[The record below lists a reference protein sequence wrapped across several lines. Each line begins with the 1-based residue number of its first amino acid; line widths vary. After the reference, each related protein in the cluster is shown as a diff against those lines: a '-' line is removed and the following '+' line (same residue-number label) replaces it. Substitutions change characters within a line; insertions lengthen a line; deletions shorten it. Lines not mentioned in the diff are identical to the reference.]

1 MKISYNWLK
10 NYVNL
15 DDITPEQLADKLTT
29 AGLEIEDVYHYVQGT
44 NLTIGEVLTCENH
57 PDSDHLHVCTVNI
70 GDAVNQIVCGAPN
83 VKAGIKVIVAKPGAV
98 LPEITIKASK
108 VRGVE
113 SNGMI
118 CALFELG
125 VDKKNLRQD
134 QIDGIEILGDDA
146 IVGEDPIKYLGLDDV
161 ILDGSPTPNRPD
173 LLSMWGVAK
182 EVGAVLKREVNLP
195 KGIDS
200 TTVGTKSN
208 FHIESQTDKCPYF
221 LGKVV
226 NKVVVKPSPKWMSDQ
241 LHAAGIKSIN
251 NVVDISNYVML
262 ETGQPLH
269 FYNLSKLSHQ
279 DITVKD
285 NIEMTMTALDGVEY
299 QVYKDDIVITTNG
312 VPTGLAGIMGGD
324 DSKIDEE
331 TTSIFIEAAHFNDV
345 SIRNTSRR
353 LGLAT
358 EAASRF
364 IKGVEPLAAIKAVDR
379 CVELLSAYAEADGF
393 EENVEAGTN
402 NYQDVVV
409 TETLEHCNMLL
420 GTNFTSEQVKEVLE
434 ALDFNVTCEN
444 DTFTCKIPSYRTDI
458 KIREDIDE
466 EVIRLIGFDNLGET
480 LPHMSAT
487 VGALNPRQRLRRTL
501 RNLLG
506 GFGLNEI
513 VTYTLT
519 KEDYMQD
526 TIMPFGEYVQVMS
539 PLSEDR
545 RYIRNSLMA
554 SVLTAVAYNQNRQ
567 AANINV
573 YEISTVSSKDSVE
586 ERLAICL
593 YGNLQANKLQKVN
606 VNSDFYTLK
615 GIILDILEKHGFNES
630 RIKITENNI
639 DTTHFHPYKSACVY
653 VGKDLLG
660 IFGDVHPTY
669 AKKMGVDKCVYA
681 ELKLEVLLNNKV
693 SKVRFV
699 PLDKYPSVSRDIS
712 LVVKEDVNAQQLIET
727 IKRNGKELVRNV
739 DVFDIYQGEHVE
751 KGYKSVALN
760 IIYQSA
766 DHTLKDDEI
775 NACHNKILE
784 SLKNKLDATLR
795 G

>member
-1 MKISYNWLK
+1 
-10 NYVNL
+10 
-15 DDITPEQLADKLTT
+15 
-29 AGLEIEDVYHYVQGT
+29 
-44 NLTIGEVLTCENH
+44 
-57 PDSDHLHVCTVNI
+57 
-70 GDAVNQIVCGAPN
+70 
-83 VKAGIKVIVAKPGAV
+83 
-98 LPEITIKASK
+98 
-108 VRGVE
+108 
-113 SNGMI
+113 
-118 CALFELG
+118 
-125 VDKKNLRQD
+125 
-134 QIDGIEILGDDA
+134 
-146 IVGEDPIKYLGLDDV
+146 
-161 ILDGSPTPNRPD
+161 
-173 LLSMWGVAK
+173 
-182 EVGAVLKREVNLP
+182 
-195 KGIDS
+195 
-200 TTVGTKSN
+200 
-208 FHIESQTDKCPYF
+208 
-221 LGKVV
+221 
-226 NKVVVKPSPKWMSDQ
+226 
-241 LHAAGIKSIN
+241 
-251 NVVDISNYVML
+251 
-262 ETGQPLH
+262 
-269 FYNLSKLSHQ
+269 
-279 DITVKD
+279 
-285 NIEMTMTALDGVEY
+285 
-299 QVYKDDIVITTNG
+299 
-312 VPTGLAGIMGGD
+312 
-324 DSKIDEE
+324 
-331 TTSIFIEAAHFNDV
+331 
-345 SIRNTSRR
+345 
-353 LGLAT
+353 
-358 EAASRF
+358 
-364 IKGVEPLAAIKAVDR
+364 
-379 CVELLSAYAEADGF
+379 
-393 EENVEAGTN
+393 
-402 NYQDVVV
+402 
-409 TETLEHCNMLL
+409 
-420 GTNFTSEQVKEVLE
+420 
-434 ALDFNVTCEN
+434 
-444 DTFTCKIPSYRTDI
+444 
-458 KIREDIDE
+458 
-466 EVIRLIGFDNLGET
+466 
-480 LPHMSAT
+480 MSAT

-712 LVVKEDVNAQQLIET
+712 LIVKEDVNAQQLIET

-739 DVFDIYQGEHVE
+739 DVFDVYQGEHVE